1 MRYILSYILYSI
13 GDIISITIM
22 NYGDGYGFKLYN
34 QVMLWSVELDKEGKI
49 WKKVKRKKKNNNMN
63 WIKILNFIDG
73 VFEEEQEKPILGTL
87 YKIKGEDL
95 PFRYIRFTNE
105 IYSNKPI
112 YHFKHH
118 QLKEYKFNNLSKV
131 ERKANLEEIRVYN
144 LIKDHVN
151 EIAENND

>member
-1 MRYILSYILYSI
+1 
-13 GDIISITIM
+13 
-22 NYGDGYGFKLYN
+22 
-34 QVMLWSVELDKEGKI
+34 MLK
-49 WKKVKRKKKNNNMN
+49 
-63 WIKILNFIDG
+63 KILNFIDG
-73 VFEEEQEKPILGTL
+73 VFIEEKEQPILGTL

-105 IYSNKPI
+105 SYPNKPV

-151 EIAENND
+151 EVAKNND